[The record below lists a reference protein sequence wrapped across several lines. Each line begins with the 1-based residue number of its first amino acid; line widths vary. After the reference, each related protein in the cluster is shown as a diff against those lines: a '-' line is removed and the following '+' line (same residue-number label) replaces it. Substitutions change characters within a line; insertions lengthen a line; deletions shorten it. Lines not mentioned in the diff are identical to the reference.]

1 MKCVTEYCYLQC
13 SMNKY
18 GGQRGSGP
26 RWMNISEKWVGIIG
40 GVQDGIQGV
49 SKKMP
54 DSEIWLLGA
63 YRDCLLL
70 TMILGTFV

>member
-1 MKCVTEYCYLQC
+1 MVGTGVAVAAISDKGCFTHSHSVNSQAQYL
-13 SMNKY
+13 
-18 GGQRGSGP
+18 
-26 RWMNISEKWVGIIG
+26 
-40 GVQDGIQGV
+40 QGV